1 MEYHTKEA
9 ARLLGVSVRTLQYY
23 DGIGLVCPRRAGAN
37 YRVYTMAEIARMQEV
52 LFFRELGLPLSEIRA
67 ILASP
72 DYDRKETLE
81 KHRLLLLEKQR
92 QLAATLALL
101 DGVLE
106 GKDMKKQKCSQYAE
120 MKEQYRDEVRERWG
134 RTEEYRTAQAK
145 DAARSDTEN
154 AAVLDGANA
163 IFDAFAALVPCDPAS
178 AEAQRL
184 VQRWQAYITE
194 HMYPCSREILRGLGA
209 MYTADERFRA
219 NLDAHGAGTAALMH
233 DAIAVYCG

>member
-1 MEYHTKEA
+1 MYDHGQQKPRQQIQERVLLDEHGGRIDEQREHDQQRTQP
-9 ARLLGVSVRTLQYY
+9 RLLQ
-23 DGIGLVCPRRAGAN
+23 
-37 YRVYTMAEIARMQEV
+37 
-52 LFFRELGLPLSEIRA
+52 
-67 ILASP
+67 
-72 DYDRKETLE
+72 
-81 KHRLLLLEKQR
+81 QR

-120 MKEQYRDEVRERWG
+120 LKEQYRDEVRERWG